1 MLQYADQYA
10 ILYTEMQMSLSGDVL
25 DASTPLYARVHGAI
39 TDLIS
44 AGTLRPGDTV
54 TEVQL
59 AQQLN
64 VSRTPIR
71 EAVSRL
77 VSEGLLVVPPSGGLR
92 VYAPTATDLADL
104 YFTRAVLEGAA
115 AGLAATNVT
124 DAFLAQLRDICDRAE
139 PFVASGDIRRVV
151 MLNGEFHRAVIA
163 QSNNARI
170 KKIIANLEP
179 VIYRYRLVSLSY
191 REHLEQGL
199 VDHRELI
206 QTFKKQDAASVE
218 SLLRNHILRS
228 GSRIV
233 RAVAGLEVD
242 REGGDSPS
250 MEFLL
255 NY

>member
-1 MLQYADQYA
+1 
-10 ILYTEMQMSLSGDVL
+10 MSLSSDLL
-25 DASTPLYARVHGAI
+25 DDSTPLYARVHGAI
-39 TDLIS
+39 KDLIS
-44 AGTLRPGDTV
+44 AGTLRPGDVV
-54 TEVQL
+54 TEGRL
-59 AQQLN
+59 AQTLN
-64 VSRTPIR
+64 VSRTPVR

-104 YFTRAVLEGAA
+104 YFTRAILEGAA

-124 DAFLAQLRDICDRAE
+124 DDFITRLSDICDRAE
-139 PFVASGDIRRVV
+139 PFVAKGDVRRVV
-151 MLNGEFHRAVIA
+151 MLNGEFHHAVVA

-170 KKIIANLEP
+170 KKIIENLEP

-191 REHLEQGL
+191 REHLDQGL

-206 QTFKKQDAASVE
+206 EAFKNQNSTSVE
-218 SLLRNHILRS
+218 TLLRNHILRS

-242 REGGDSPS
+242 HAGVGSPS
-250 MEFLL
+250 MDFLL
-255 NY
+255 SF